1 MNLKDVNASSKSR
14 NKLMNQNPCLHCPHT
29 TFQKSFLG
37 NFNVKHALHVVTQ
50 HTYPFVKFSSI
61 TGNQKLQDRS
71 KARIYIRAQI
81 IGWFIF

>member
-1 MNLKDVNASSKSR
+1 
-14 NKLMNQNPCLHCPHT
+14 MNQNPCLHCPHT

-71 KARIYIRAQI
+71 KARIYIRLKSLVDLYSKSI
-81 IGWFIF
+81 RKEF